1 MEGAQRT
8 RVLECLAELMLEQ
21 GAGPSAVTLADL
33 GARSG
38 VSTAALHEHFA
49 DRDALLLAAFE
60 LGVERA
66 RGAMEDAFAAED
78 RWLDAIKAALAAF
91 LRFLEREPA
100 LARVTVVHAMAGGVE
115 LLRRRAEVLQALAA
129 IVARGR
135 VEATAGRQAPP
146 EVIAEGVVGAV
157 VTVVH
162 NRLVTGEQGT
172 AAELFGSLVS
182 IIALPYMGPS
192 VARREL
198 IRPLPRP
205 RPVPGS
211 GADGALAGHAVETRL
226 TYRTARVLR
235 AIGDYPGASNREV
248 AERAGVIDQG
258 QISKLLGRLQ
268 VRELIEKIGGTRARG
283 APNSWRLT
291 ERGELARAGAEER
304 VLPGEQSAKDTG
316 AGVRVRLER
325 RAGLDRRR

>member
-1 MEGAQRT
+1 MQGAQRT
-8 RVLECLAELMLEQ
+8 RVLECLAELMFEQ
-21 GAGPSAVTLADL
+21 GVGPSSVTLTDVCSRA
-33 GARSG
+33 G
-38 VSTAALHEHFA
+38 VSSAALHEQFA

-66 RGAMEDAFAAED
+66 SEAMGDAFAAED

-91 LRFLEREPA
+91 LRFLEREPE
-100 LARVTVVHAMAGGVE
+100 LARVTIVHAMAGGVE
-115 LLRRRAEVLQALAA
+115 VLRRRAEVLRVLAA

-135 VEATAGRQAPP
+135 AEATTGRQPPP

-162 NRLVTGEQGT
+162 NRLVTGEGGPPT
-172 AAELFGSLVS
+172 ELFGSLVS
-182 IIALPYMGPS
+182 IIVLPYMGSS

-205 RPVPGS
+205 RPAPGS
-211 GADGALAGHAVETRL
+211 GGDGSLAGHALETRL

-248 AERAGVIDQG
+248 AERAGVVDQG
-258 QISKLLGRLQ
+258 QISKLLGRLHA
-268 VRELIEKIGGTRARG
+268 RELIEKIGGTRARG

-291 ERGELARAGAEER
+291 ERGELARADAEER
-304 VLPGEQSAKDTG
+304 GLAEQGEPGADG
-316 AGVRVRLER
+316 GVRVKLER
-325 RAGLDRRR
+325 RAGFDRRG